1 MKKHLIL
8 IVLSLLCAIDAS
20 AVLKESNLD
29 QSLAVLK
36 HELITYHRE
45 QSDIMLNSKLIGDK
59 ARSEIMDI
67 MERSSQNSL
76 MLYSQKT
83 DYVFDLTYACNEAT
97 RQYQEFKTK
106 MGPFVD
112 LVNRSNS
119 DIQRYDSL
127 IDVLSTMPVM
137 MLSERAKID
146 RNVCLTL
153 AVNIRRMLTDN
164 NASLQEYIQFYH
176 FAEQRLKG
184 MNDYAQKRY
193 RDIQTNI
200 FLNGGSNYF
209 DELSQVKWKLLN
221 TRMALVEKY
230 TPDMMVKSQWDV
242 RWIIF
247 LFSALALYSL
257 LALLINLVSIRV
269 VLTRLMRRGMFKNQQ
284 EGFMAK
290 RTCIILAA
298 SVVTLGIILCIVRVA
313 IPSNFIQMASKL
325 LIEFSWLLAV
335 IFISLL
341 LRVSGSQIS
350 SAFRIYAPIIVVG
363 FVVIS
368 FRIVFIPS
376 DFVNLFF
383 PPILLACAVWQWS
396 VVSRHRRNVPKYDVY
411 LTYASQTVFVVSL
424 VAALLG
430 YTLLSVQILIWWI
443 MQMTCLL
450 TIACLHDWVMHYYE
464 KWHIADSTMTRQWAF
479 KFVYKVIL
487 PSLIVCSF
495 MLSIYWAAD
504 VFNLSEMTWQ
514 IFMTDFVD
522 NDYIKLSVFNI
533 AQAIIGWFVCKYISQ
548 LAQMLIR
555 NWTNRVDAT
564 TAATRSVMFINLT
577 KVLIWGVWL
586 LLVLWS
592 FHVNNTWFV
601 VVSGGLSTGVGFAM
615 KDIIENVYYGISL
628 MAGRVKIGDYIVC
641 DGIRGRVSHISY
653 SSTMVE
659 AIDGS
664 VIAFTNS
671 QLFAKNYKNMTRNH
685 GKELDILEVG
695 VAYGTNI
702 ERCRKL
708 LVDAISQLKCVDKK
722 RGVKVVLKSF
732 DDSCITLKVLIWV
745 NVLSQYGDDGTVM
758 ECIYDTLNKNNIEI
772 PFPQRVVT
780 IQHGGEQLPDKEQKA

>member
-1 MKKHLIL
+1 MKRSLFLI
-8 IVLSLLCAIDAS
+8 IVSLLCSIQVG

-45 QSDIMLNSKLIGDK
+45 QSDIMLNSKLIGDR

-97 RQYQEFKTK
+97 RQYQEFRTK

-127 IDVLSTMPVM
+127 IDVLSTMPVL
-137 MLSERAKID
+137 MLSDRAKTD

-164 NASLQEYIQFYH
+164 NAALQEYIRFYN
-176 FAEQRLKG
+176 FAQQRLKG

-193 RDIQTNI
+193 REIQTNI
-200 FLNGGSNYF
+200 FLNGGTTYI
-209 DELSQVKWKLLN
+209 DVLSQVKWKLLN

-247 LFSALALYSL
+247 LFCALALYSVI
-257 LALLINLVSIRV
+257 ALLINTVSIRV
-269 VLTRLMRRGMFKNQQ
+269 VLTRLMKRGMFKNQQ

-298 SVVTLGIILCIVRVA
+298 SVVTLGVILCIVRLA

-325 LIEFSWLLAV
+325 LIEYSWLLAV

-341 LRVSGSQIS
+341 FRVSGSQIS
-350 SAFRIYAPIIVVG
+350 SAFRIYAPIIVIG
-363 FVVIS
+363 FLVIA

-376 DFVNLFF
+376 EFVNLFF
-383 PPILLACAVWQWS
+383 PPILLLCTIWQWS
-396 VVSRHRRNVPKYDVY
+396 VVRRHRGNVPKYDVY
-411 LTYASQTVFVVSL
+411 LTYASQTVFVLSL
-424 VAALLG
+424 AAALTG

-450 TIACLHDWVMHYYE
+450 TIACIHDWLLAYYD
-464 KWHIADSTMTRQWAF
+464 KKDIAESSMVKTWAF

-495 MLSIYWAAD
+495 MISIYWAAD

-514 IFMTDFVD
+514 IFRNNFID
-522 NDYIKLSVFNI
+522 NNYIKLSVVSI
-533 AQAIIGWFVCKYISQ
+533 ASVIIGWIVSKYISQ
-548 LAQMLIR
+548 LAQQLIR

-564 TAATRSVMFINLT
+564 TSATRSVMFINVT

-586 LLVLWS
+586 LMSLWS

-653 SSTMVE
+653 NSTMVE
-659 AIDGS
+659 AVDGS

-702 ERCRKL
+702 EQCRQL
-708 LVDAISQLKCVDKK
+708 LVDAISKLKCVDKK

-745 NVLSQYGDDGTVM
+745 NVLTQYGDDGIVM
-758 ECIYDTLNKNNIEI
+758 ECIYDTLNKNKIEI

-780 IQHGGEQLPDKEQKA
+780 IQNNTQEA